1 MADGEKK
8 NLYQRILAIMDDVPY
23 LQKDDNVSTGAG
35 KSYKAITEEKVTTA
49 IRAAMIN
56 HGVVIVPVEQE
67 YDRTDLTLVDKNGN
81 EKVSRLATVATKY
94 RIINVDDPGDYIIA
108 VSNGEGADTQD
119 KGVGKAMTYA
129 YKYLLLRMFAI
140 PTGEDPDKMSSEEYT
155 EKLETDRILE
165 SKITKQQAKNLH
177 DFIIAR
183 GRDINYV
190 LEYHKV
196 GRLED
201 LTGRQYGEIIK
212 WLK

>member
-1 MADGEKK
+1 MAEEKK

-94 RIINVDDPGDYIIA
+94 RIINVDDPDDYIIA

-129 YKYLLLRMFAI
+129 YKYLLLRTFAI
-140 PTGEDPDKMSSEEYT
+140 PTGEDPDKISSEEYT
-155 EKLETDRILE
+155 EKLEMDRMLE

-183 GRDINYV
+183 GRDVNYV

>member
-23 LQKDDNVSTGAG
+23 LQKDDSVSTGQG

-94 RIINVDDPGDYIIA
+94 RIINVDDPDDYIVA

-129 YKYLLLRMFAI
+129 YKYLLLRTFAI
-140 PTGEDPDKMSSEEYT
+140 PTGEDPDKISSEEYT

-183 GRDINYV
+183 GRDVNYV

>member
-1 MADGEKK
+1 MAENKK
-8 NLYQRILAIMDDVPY
+8 NLFQRMLAIMDDVPY
-23 LQKDDNVSTGAG
+23 LQKDDSVSTGQG

-49 IRAAMIN
+49 IRAAMIK
-56 HGVVIVPVEQE
+56 HGVVIYPESQD

-81 EKVSRLATVATKY
+81 ERISRLATVATKY
-94 RIINVDDPGDYIIA
+94 RVVNVDDPTDYIIA

-140 PTGEDPDKMSSEEYT
+140 PTGEDPDKISSEEYT
-155 EKLETDRILE
+155 EKLEMDRMLE

-183 GRDINYV
+183 GRDVNYV
-190 LEYHKV
+190 LEYHNV

-201 LTGRQYGEIIK
+201 LTGRQYGQIIK